1 MGFLDIKQ
9 EKYYGEI
16 KGGLF
21 KKKVS
26 VSMFFDTEGVSG
38 TGARYDGN
46 SFFETHYNIR
56 YKNIRKL
63 EILTIGKEECLAI
76 WVGRYSFLTGST
88 VEIETYLPN
97 IETPKKVIETIQKY
111 TAEWEKEEEKRQEK
125 EEIQKQE
132 LERIKLEEIRKLE
145 EKKCFYEECYAFHI
159 GNDDNPY
166 YEIHKGNLELACIYI
181 DKNKGLNFL
190 GIDGNVLED
199 NNANIPFEKIHYY
212 EKAGSIH
219 YTTAINASNSSFG
232 GSITGATISKT
243 GTLIGGLLF
252 GTMGMAAGAVLTHKP
267 QKINLPETKFEIT
280 SETKTIDDRS
290 VILNFYSDVKKQYI
304 DIELPADIYNFLQTH
319 LAEKKYDIVLEM
331 EKKAAVDK
339 QSFLLAATQVQTTKV
354 TIKEDDM
361 DAFDRKIKKL
371 KMMFDNGLLTEEEFV
386 QEKKRILEQI

>member
-1 MGFLDIKQ
+1 M
-9 EKYYGEI
+9 
-16 KGGLF
+16 
-21 KKKVS
+21 
-26 VSMFFDTEGVSG
+26 
-38 TGARYDGN
+38 
-46 SFFETHYNIR
+46 
-56 YKNIRKL
+56 
-63 EILTIGKEECLAI
+63 TIGKEECLAI

-88 VEIETYLPN
+88 VEVETYLPN
-97 IETPKKVIETIQKY
+97 IEPPKKVIETIQKY

-132 LERIKLEEIRKLE
+132 LERIKLEEIR
-145 EKKCFYEECYAFHI
+145 
-159 GNDDNPY
+159 
-166 YEIHKGNLELACIYI
+166 NLELACIYI

-331 EKKAAVDK
+331 EKK
-339 QSFLLAATQVQTTKV
+339 QLLINNLFFLQLHSC
-354 TIKEDDM
+354 
-361 DAFDRKIKKL
+361 R
-371 KMMFDNGLLTEEEFV
+371 
-386 QEKKRILEQI
+386 